1 MYCFLDPNVDVV
13 YVSPTPL
20 GEEVIEYYH
29 KLLTMGPAGESSK
42 HHVHFVSPEKLNS
55 FKMHNMA
62 LSSLVLY
69 SPVCLSRIKRLIAGR
84 EAYIVSGTVTKED
97 LAIAYELGE
106 FSVAYLC
113 MLIVFCI
120 CVRCA
125 IARKRASYLTT
136 LHY

>member
-29 KLLTMGPAGESSK
+29 KLLAMGPAGESSK
-42 HHVHFVSPEKLNS
+42 HRVHFVSPERLKS
-55 FKMHNMA
+55 FKMHNMS

-106 FSVAYLC
+106 FSVAAQC
-113 MLIVFCI
+113 D
-120 CVRCA
+120 
-125 IARKRASYLTT
+125 
-136 LHY
+136 H